1 LSEPSKTAEITKA
14 EIAQITGAVAG
25 AVKKQLDPIENDV
38 KYVRQQTDKIALK
51 LEEIEKRLATL
62 EKKCAQ

>member
-1 LSEPSKTAEITKA
+1 LSEPSETGGISKA

-38 KYVRQQTDKIALK
+38 KYVRQQTDKIASK

-62 EKKCAQ
+62 EKKCTQ

>member
-1 LSEPSKTAEITKA
+1 MSEPSKTAEITKE

-25 AVKKQLDPIENDV
+25 AVKKQLDPIGNDV
-38 KYVRQQTDKIALK
+38 KYVRQQTDRIASK